1 MSKSQRDAQRD
12 KVAWEQV
19 ELPCS
24 TLDWR
29 VDFRHAPAR
38 LRIDANMLG
47 LALGYAAVC
56 LLSRLSF
63 AEGATQAAFGVRL
76 AVRGYRNATST
87 HETISS
93 SIEPPL
99 LLSGANY

>member
-1 MSKSQRDAQRD
+1 MSKSQRDAQLD
-12 KVAWEQV
+12 KVAWNHV
-19 ELPCS
+19 EFPHLI
-24 TLDWR
+24 LDLR
-29 VDFRHAPAR
+29 VYFRHAPAR

-63 AEGATQAAFGVRL
+63 AEGATQAAFGIMLTVKGCRS
-76 AVRGYRNATST
+76 ATFT

-93 SIEPPL
+93 
-99 LLSGANY
+99 